1 MGSTSRV
8 NFHHLWLDSGGKR
21 HDEKINFIIY
31 LLDEI
36 ENKVASQPS
45 KESELRVLYFE
56 LQDFARSKEDLNL
69 LQLNTNLFTRLII
82 SGLELMGIKD
92 VHNDFLYIGALI
104 DMKIKRMWRESS
116 FYSTISGMLQQIVSD
131 RNFLPEAVKKKIRS
145 EYSLLAPSDYA
156 HFFST

>member
-1 MGSTSRV
+1 MGSSSRV
-8 NFHHLWLDSGGKR
+8 NLHHLWLDSAANR
-21 HDEKINFIIY
+21 QEEKINFIIY
-31 LLDEI
+31 LLEEI

-56 LQDFARSKEDLNL
+56 LQDFTRSGEDLKL

-82 SGLELMGIKD
+82 SGLEFMGIKE

-104 DMKIKRMWRESS
+104 DMKIKRMWKESS
-116 FYSTISGMLQQIVSD
+116 FYSTISGMLQQIISN
-131 RNFLPEAVKKKIRS
+131 RNFLPESVKEKIRR
-145 EYSLLAPSDYA
+145 EYSVIAPNDYA